1 MSATLDGARFGALLG
16 NAPLVKSEGQ
26 SWPLDVRY
34 IGRRAEDRL
43 EASLLAAVRQ
53 ALADEG
59 EGDMLAFLPGA
70 ADIERAGAAVEE
82 ARLRSEEHTSELQS
96 LMRISY
102 AVFCLKKKKKNKANT
117 TKKLYNAS

>member
-1 MSATLDGARFGALLG
+1 MSATRDGARFGALLG
-16 NAPLVKSEGQ
+16 NAPVVKSDGQ

-82 ARLRSEEHTSELQS
+82 ARLPLIRSEEHTSELQS

-102 AVFCLKKKKKNKANT
+102 VVFCLNKQNT
-117 TKKLYNAS
+117 F

>member
-1 MSATLDGARFGALLG
+1 MSATRDGARFGALLG
-16 NAPLVKSEGQ
+16 NAPVVKSDGQ

-70 ADIERAGAAVEE
+70 ADIEPAGAAVEE
-82 ARLRSEEHTSELQS
+82 ARLPLIVPRLDGQIDPAEQRRVLGRGPEGRRKQIGRAH
-96 LMRISY
+96 
-102 AVFCLKKKKKNKANT
+102 V
-117 TKKLYNAS
+117 

>member
-53 ALADEG
+53 ALADAG
-59 EGDMLAFLPGA
+59 AGDMLAFLPGA
-70 ADIERAGAAVEE
+70 ADIARSGAAVDE
-82 ARLRSEEHTSELQS
+82 ARLPLIAHRLPGQIDPAVPRRALEIRRESCRDRGCQS
-96 LMRISY
+96 
-102 AVFCLKKKKKNKANT
+102 V
-117 TKKLYNAS
+117 